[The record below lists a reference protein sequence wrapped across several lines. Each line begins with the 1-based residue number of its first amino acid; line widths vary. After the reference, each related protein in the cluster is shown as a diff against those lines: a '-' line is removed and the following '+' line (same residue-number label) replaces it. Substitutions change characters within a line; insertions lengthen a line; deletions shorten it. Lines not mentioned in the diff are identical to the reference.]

1 MSSDTTINFG
11 GFVPLSTVDWRGR
24 SACVVF
30 FRGCPVRCWYCHN
43 EAILDGEDIRN
54 VSDIMNEISSAS
66 LLVSAVLF
74 SGGEATMQAETL
86 STLAAYAKGIG
97 LATGL
102 HTSGVYPNV
111 LEALISKRLI
121 DHIALDMKSEWKLY
135 TECLDLN
142 CAIDVKRS
150 FTLCKTAHERGELPE
165 FEVVLT
171 LFRGHEEEVTRI
183 ASEVG
188 DVSLVLQQ
196 GVKHTIPP
204 FTTTELMAIAD
215 TLCRPVRIRTREDG
229 EILYEGFR
237 NCRPSGFR

>member
-43 EAILDGEDIRN
+43 ETIQDGEDIRN
-54 VSDIMNEISSAS
+54 VSDIMKEISSAS
-66 LLVSAVLF
+66 LLISGVLF
-74 SGGEATMQAETL
+74 SGGEATMQAEALT
-86 STLAAYAKGIG
+86 TLAAFAKKIE

-102 HTSGVYPNV
+102 HTNGVYPNV
-111 LEALISKRLI
+111 LETLIKRRLI
-121 DHIALDMKSEWKLY
+121 DHIALDLKAEWRLY
-135 TECLDLN
+135 KQRLGSS
-142 CAIDVKRS
+142 CALEVKQS
-150 FTLCKTAHERGELPE
+150 FALCKAAHERGNLPE
-165 FEVVLT
+165 FEVVFT
-171 LFRGHEEEVTRI
+171 LFRGYEGEVKQI

-204 FTTTELMAIAD
+204 LTTAELTAIAD

-229 EILYEGFR
+229 EIIYEGFR
-237 NCRPSGFR
+237 NCRSSGFR

>member
-43 EAILDGEDIRN
+43 EAILDGEDLRN
-54 VSDIMNEISSAS
+54 VSDIMNEISSSS

-74 SGGEATMQAETL
+74 SGGEATMQAEALTA
-86 STLAAYAKGIG
+86 LAGFAKKIG

-102 HTSGVYPNV
+102 HTAGVYPNV
-111 LEALISKRLI
+111 LETLIKRRLI
-121 DHIALDMKSEWKLY
+121 DHIALDIKTEWRLC
-135 TECLDLN
+135 TERTALN
-142 CAIDVKRS
+142 CVEEVKQS
-150 FTLCKTAHERGELPE
+150 FILCKTAHERGNLPE
-165 FEVVLT
+165 FEVVFT
-171 LFRGHEEEVTRI
+171 LFRGYEGEVKQM

-204 FTTTELMAIAD
+204 LTTTELTAIAD
-215 TLCRPVRIRTREDG
+215 TLCRSVRIRTREDG
-229 EILYEGFR
+229 EIIYESFR
-237 NCRPSGFR
+237 DCRPSGFR